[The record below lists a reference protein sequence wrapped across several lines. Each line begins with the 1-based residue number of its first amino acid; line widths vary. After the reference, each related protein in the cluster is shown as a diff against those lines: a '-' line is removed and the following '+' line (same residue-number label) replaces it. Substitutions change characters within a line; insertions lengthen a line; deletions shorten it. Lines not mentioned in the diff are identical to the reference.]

1 MGAAPGPAGAGS
13 LQKDSKVA
21 VAKAQAVRAAR
32 RQVSPGK
39 RVVCLGKQGF
49 GGKIKRRLSEPSS
62 PAAGGGSRCTPDP
75 LGPRPSLAKGA
86 EGRVRLDVTDDFLVL
101 TGFDCKFYLSLH
113 LPSPLMEA
121 KVWKF
126 PSTESPRLD
135 LPPPASF
142 CLFL

>member
-39 RVVCLGKQGF
+39 RVVYLGKQGF
-49 GGKIKRRLSEPSS
+49 GGKIERHPAGPSS
-62 PAAGGGSRCTPDP
+62 PAADGGLRCTPDP

-86 EGRVRLDVTDDFLVL
+86 EGRVRLDLTDDFLVL
-101 TGFDCKFYLSLH
+101 TGFDYKF
-113 LPSPLMEA
+113 
-121 KVWKF
+121 
-126 PSTESPRLD
+126 
-135 LPPPASF
+135 
-142 CLFL
+142 